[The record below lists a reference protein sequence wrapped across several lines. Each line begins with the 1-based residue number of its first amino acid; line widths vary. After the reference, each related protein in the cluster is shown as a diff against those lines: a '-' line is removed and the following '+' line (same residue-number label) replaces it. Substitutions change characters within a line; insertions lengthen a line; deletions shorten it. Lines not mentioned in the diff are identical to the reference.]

1 MRVQLVGTSMQN
13 QEQYN
18 DGGIAAF
25 ARAAALKS
33 VTLVSPAATHFTVM
47 AMLSGPAMQLT
58 HLELIDLG
66 MCDDS
71 GYRGKRSLL
80 SCVKHSSK
88 ELFPDCRG
96 IACELAIDS
105 INVSWAYPRH
115 VYPMYLLVNP
125 IIHQVDNI

>member
-1 MRVQLVGTSMQN
+1 MQN

-58 HLELIDLG
+58 RLELVDLG

-71 GYRGKRSLL
+71 PDIEASAACSAVL
-80 SCVKHSSK
+80 S
-88 ELFPDCRG
+88 
-96 IACELAIDS
+96 IAQRNFSGLP
-105 INVSWAYPRH
+105 WHR
-115 VYPMYLLVNP
+115 L
-125 IIHQVDNI
+125 